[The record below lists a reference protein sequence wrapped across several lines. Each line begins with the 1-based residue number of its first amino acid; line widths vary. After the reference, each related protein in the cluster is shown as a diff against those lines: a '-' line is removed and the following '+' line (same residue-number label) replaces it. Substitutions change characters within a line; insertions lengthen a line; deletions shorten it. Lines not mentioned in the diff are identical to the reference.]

1 MLANA
6 SDVSKCKVNFFPI
19 INVQILK
26 KNEEK
31 QEKNI
36 STLSKQEK
44 KETRLIMGR
53 ASIYSKK
60 TYFTEKSKTCK
71 SLSSEELPYII

>member
-31 QEKNI
+31 QEKSI

-44 KETRLIMGR
+44 KETRLITGR

-71 SLSSEELPYII
+71 SLSSEELP

>member
-1 MLANA
+1 MYK
-6 SDVSKCKVNFFPI
+6 S
-19 INVQILK
+19 LK
-26 KNEEK
+26 KMKKK
-31 QEKNI
+31 QEKAILPHPNE
-36 STLSKQEK
+36 KK
-44 KETRLIMGR
+44 KETRLITGR

>member
-44 KETRLIMGR
+44 KKLTLQKNPRPVNLCQVKNYR
-53 ASIYSKK
+53 
-60 TYFTEKSKTCK
+60 T
-71 SLSSEELPYII
+71 

>member
-31 QEKNI
+31 QEKSI

-44 KETRLIMGR
+44 KETRLITGR

>member
-31 QEKNI
+31 QEKSI

-44 KETRLIMGR
+44 KRNPPHNGAGLNLF
-53 ASIYSKK
+53 KK
-60 TYFTEKSKTCK
+60 NLLYRKIQD
-71 SLSSEELPYII
+71 L

>member
-36 STLSKQEK
+36 STLSKKEK
-44 KETRLIMGR
+44 KKP
-53 ASIYSKK
+53 AS
-60 TYFTEKSKTCK
+60 
-71 SLSSEELPYII
+71 

>member
-31 QEKNI
+31 QEKSI

-44 KETRLIMGR
+44 KETRLITGR

-60 TYFTEKSKTCK
+60 NLLYRKIQD
-71 SLSSEELPYII
+71 L

>member
-31 QEKNI
+31 QEKSI

-44 KETRLIMGR
+44 KETRLITGR

-60 TYFTEKSKTCK
+60 LTLQKNPRPVNLCQVKNFHT
-71 SLSSEELPYII
+71 

>member
-1 MLANA
+1 MLANV

-19 INVQILK
+19 INVQISQ

-31 QEKNI
+31 TGK
-36 STLSKQEK
+36 KQLYPIQMRK
-44 KETRLIMGR
+44 KETRLITGR

-60 TYFTEKSKTCK
+60 TYFTEKSNACK

>member
-1 MLANA
+1 MLANV

-19 INVQILK
+19 INVQISQ
-26 KNEEK
+26 KNEGK
-31 QEKNI
+31 TGKSH
-36 STLSKQEK
+36 STPSKREK
-44 KETRLIMGR
+44 KETRLITGR